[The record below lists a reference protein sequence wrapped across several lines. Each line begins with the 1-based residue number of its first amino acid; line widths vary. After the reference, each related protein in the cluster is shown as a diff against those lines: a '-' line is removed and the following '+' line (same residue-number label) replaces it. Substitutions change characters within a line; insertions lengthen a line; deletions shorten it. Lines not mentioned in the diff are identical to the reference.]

1 MLESISNDIDM
12 INGTA
17 MWNTVLYFTES
28 FRVIHKNNHLK
39 KIIHVFIER
48 GCGVEYKLIL
58 NLTQK

>member
-1 MLESISNDIDM
+1 MNYK
-12 INGTA
+12 A
-17 MWNTVLYFTES
+17 MWNIVLYFTRS

-48 GCGVEYKLIL
+48 DCGVESKLIL